1 MLSRPVCRPCGLCP
15 AVPAD
20 WDFTCIVQLLAFG
33 SWVPRGPQDP
43 IERSPPLFG
52 IFSHLPDHLP
62 PIAHLHTP
70 DTCVDH
76 RPVCAS
82 PTGPRPDVRGF
93 AAPLHLASVYTR
105 ALRHWPHSP
114 LPSAVDIR
122 LCTIYSASAG
132 GGLGVC
138 FQFSRSHYP
147 INMKIIF
154 NISFP

>member
-1 MLSRPVCRPCGLCP
+1 M
-15 AVPAD
+15 
-20 WDFTCIVQLLAFG
+20 TIN
-33 SWVPRGPQDP
+33 P
-43 IERSPPLFG
+43 IGQVSAPPLRSFLG
-52 IFSHLPDHLP
+52 SSTTC

-122 LCTIYSASAG
+122 LCMDAVRFRTFLFTLPRHFHRDIRLCICKFLVPTGPSLKPRSWPQV
-132 GGLGVC
+132 LGDFV
-138 FQFSRSHYP
+138 S
-147 INMKIIF
+147 IF
-154 NISFP
+154 NGSPRVAIFTDRCK

>member
-1 MLSRPVCRPCGLCP
+1 MQICRRACRELSSSLFDISLARAFCLVLSRPCGLCS

-20 WDFTCIVQLLAFG
+20 WDFTCIVQLLTFG

-62 PIAHLHTP
+62 PIAHLHTS

-105 ALRHWPHSP
+105 ALLP
-114 LPSAVDIR
+114 LATLPTPTSRDIR
-122 LCTIYSASAG
+122 LCSGSID
-132 GGLGVC
+132 
-138 FQFSRSHYP
+138 
-147 INMKIIF
+147 
-154 NISFP
+154 